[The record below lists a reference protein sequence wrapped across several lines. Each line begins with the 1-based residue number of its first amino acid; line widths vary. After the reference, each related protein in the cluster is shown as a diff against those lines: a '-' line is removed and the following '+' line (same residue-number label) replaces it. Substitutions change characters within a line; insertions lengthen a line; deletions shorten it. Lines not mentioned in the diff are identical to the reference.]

1 MSNVRGKSRACSTP
15 YYIYAFTRGSRSLSL
30 ASPRA
35 DSSPSFVGLI
45 VPLALTIRRAVATC
59 RAGGGV
65 YVADSHRFIADRSYV
80 QGGRDDGDIGG
91 AAFQAVTEGI
101 VRLSGGNKLPPGYPG
116 VAFQA
121 NVAEGNDSV
130 G

>member
-1 MSNVRGKSRACSTP
+1 MFKFLWWLCDASRAATV
-15 YYIYAFTRGSRSLSL
+15 SLL
-30 ASPRA
+30 
-35 DSSPSFVGLI
+35 L
-45 VPLALTIRRAVATC
+45 VATC
-59 RAGGGV
+59 RVEVRYYLRICPDGECRADGGV